1 MDVRL
6 FVCLLQQNIGYVI
19 LCWKMIVDK
28 CIGSKI
34 FPRFIEPLEIRER
47 FFSLRH
53 SAKLKVPGLGYK
65 RILIQVK
72 LSYVFFSI
80 GHLIKVFQG
89 QKDTLS
95 LHCVRT

>member
-1 MDVRL
+1 
-6 FVCLLQQNIGYVI
+6 
-19 LCWKMIVDK
+19 MIVDK

-72 LSYVFFSI
+72 LSYVFFFNWTLDKSFSRPK
-80 GHLIKVFQG
+80 GHTFTALCAYVEAGRTFQNKVG
-89 QKDTLS
+89 TTSDSK
-95 LHCVRT
+95 RG